1 MTTHLLSSVA
11 ETVYWTGRLIER
23 TESTSRIVAAHA
35 NMVLDLPSTVAVD
48 WHPLLQ
54 LTGTMEGFSEH
65 YEASTAES
73 IFAHLITDTRN
84 PGSVVRSIGQARENM
99 RITRSVMPRE
109 TWQTI
114 NKLHFYLQPL
124 SDRTL
129 PEHRRFSV
137 LAHVIGECQKAFGQ
151 LWGTLTHDLTFFF
164 LDMGRQI
171 ERSDMTT
178 RVLAV
183 RAESLVAANRDPD
196 DDPYADVQWMS
207 ALRSLS
213 ALQMFRRRRPVLFP
227 GYAALEFLLS
237 DEDFPRAVRHC
248 LERFRDT
255 ADRAGASSEV
265 LSRCDR
271 LISDVMDADVHALVE
286 SGLGEF
292 MDEVQLGLIELH
304 NGVAEKFFPPL
315 QPA

>member
-1 MTTHLLSSVA
+1 MSTHLLSSVA
-11 ETVYWTGRLIER
+11 ETVYWTGRLLER
-23 TESTSRIVAAHA
+23 TESTSRIVAAHST
-35 NMVLDLPSTVAVD
+35 MVLDLPSTVAVD

-54 LTGTMEGFSEH
+54 LTGTLDGFSEH
-65 YEASTAES
+65 YESSTADS
-73 IFAHLITDTRN
+73 IFSYLITDGRN
-84 PGSVVRSIGQARENM
+84 PGSVVRSISQARENM
-99 RITRSVMPRE
+99 RITRSLMPRE
-109 TWQTI
+109 TWETV

-124 SDRTL
+124 ADRSL

-137 LAHVIGECQKAFGQ
+137 LAHVTGECQKSFGQ

-171 ERSDMTT
+171 ERADMTT

-183 RAESLVAANRDPD
+183 RAESLIGANRDPD

-227 GYAALEFLLS
+227 GHAALSFLLA
-237 DEDFPRAVRHC
+237 DDAFPRAVRHS

-255 ADRAGASSEV
+255 ADRAGAPSEV

-292 MDEVQLGLIELH
+292 MDEVQLGLIGLH
-304 NGVAEKFFPPL
+304 DAVASQFFPPL